1 MYDVE
6 FSSYLERVFPPE
18 FVSQIQSAREAL
30 IHYNYSL
37 VEANLFKTMVGY
49 EISDTLSSK
58 MLMLQCL
65 RDGFKDVFN
74 TIGVRYNG
82 SDVKQMDYLLRALY
96 LLENSTQHKEI
107 LGIIDSETDT
117 LIDVVENLLSLVT
130 VDDSNMDVLFEFEL
144 MESNNFLNRL
154 KDIHE
159 YFLTNEE
166 YAGDIPE
173 PLSEEY
179 KSRINTYLMMYPTTM
194 VAKKIR
200 EKDILF
206 GESFK
211 HYITDNYGMLM
222 LYYPDRPE
230 VVPSEFLG
238 LALLG
243 NLKRHELSGHLKT
256 AISNFYNDLKYAA
269 KANYNVDKLIQE
281 LHDHGLNKPNSL
293 V

>member
-1 MYDVE
+1 
-6 FSSYLERVFPPE
+6 
-18 FVSQIQSAREAL
+18 
-30 IHYNYSL
+30 
-37 VEANLFKTMVGY
+37 
-49 EISDTLSSK
+49 
-58 MLMLQCL
+58 
-65 RDGFKDVFN
+65 
-74 TIGVRYNG
+74 
-82 SDVKQMDYLLRALY
+82 
-96 LLENSTQHKEI
+96 
-107 LGIIDSETDT
+107 
-117 LIDVVENLLSLVT
+117 
-130 VDDSNMDVLFEFEL
+130 
-144 MESNNFLNRL
+144 
-154 KDIHE
+154 
-159 YFLTNEE
+159 
-166 YAGDIPE
+166 
-173 PLSEEY
+173 
-179 KSRINTYLMMYPTTM
+179 MMYPTTM

-211 HYITDNYGMLM
+211 HYITENYGMLM

>member
-18 FVSQIQSAREAL
+18 FVTQIQSAREAL
-30 IHYNYSL
+30 ILYNYSL

-166 YAGDIPE
+166 YAGDIQN
-173 PLSEEY
+173 L
-179 KSRINTYLMMYPTTM
+179 YPRN
-194 VAKKIR
+194 IR
-200 EKDILF
+200 
-206 GESFK
+206 
-211 HYITDNYGMLM
+211 
-222 LYYPDRPE
+222 
-230 VVPSEFLG
+230 V
-238 LALLG
+238 
-243 NLKRHELSGHLKT
+243 ELT
-256 AISNFYNDLKYAA
+256 
-269 KANYNVDKLIQE
+269 
-281 LHDHGLNKPNSL
+281 PT
-293 V
+293 